1 MASDNLIMMDMRR
14 KMTKFTPFDRVLDGL
29 EQEDLIDDDHNMK
42 IIKVFNKKKNHKM
55 FLLEKLIFNEKDHL
69 RYIDEIHK
77 YEVI

>member
-1 MASDNLIMMDMRR
+1 
-14 KMTKFTPFDRVLDGL
+14 MTKFTPFDRVLDGL